1 MFPFLTRDS
10 RYVDVVAAVLQVAGE
25 LWFLSRKSSS
35 GHPGLVGPIPA
46 GQDGLRSKGFLLYWL
61 LILKPDRDGLRDRQ
75 IKSPACQCDP
85 AHWIIPEGHI
95 HHWGTWEKV

>member
-25 LWFLSRKSSS
+25 LWFLSRKSPS

-61 LILKPDRDGLRDRQ
+61 LILKPDRMASEIDRLKAQ
-75 IKSPACQCDP
+75 HVSVILPT
-85 AHWIIPEGHI
+85 G
-95 HHWGTWEKV
+95 